1 MILVVNSG
9 SSSIKFKLF
18 ETTNEVEAIL
28 DGLAERIGI
37 DGRLKFEHND
47 QKYEYDNELKD
58 HESAIQFILDKL
70 IELKIIQNVEQ
81 ITAVGFRTVHGA
93 EISQSTLIDEN
104 LINKLKENIKLA
116 PLHNPGGIVA
126 IEAVSKIMPKA
137 KLVACFDTAFH
148 QTMPEVNYLYTTP
161 YEWYEKHGVRKYG
174 FHGISYQY
182 ITSKCE
188 SIFNKKSENLN
199 LVICHLG
206 NGASICCVK
215 DGKSYDTSMGLTP
228 LAGLMMGTRSGD
240 VDPSIAEYMA
250 KELNT
255 DIFEITK
262 SLNKESGVLGISG
275 VSSDMRD
282 VGAAAL
288 NGDKRAILAI
298 EKYTQLVADFIVKY
312 ANYLDNI
319 DGIIFTAGIGENST
333 SIRRKVIEKVKLL
346 QLKIDENKNSNRKYD
361 DFMLISADDSK
372 IPVYAIRTNEE
383 KMICLE
389 TLKLTK

>member
-18 ETTNEVEAIL
+18 ETTNGVEAIL

-47 QKYEYDNELKD
+47 QKYVYDDELKD
-58 HESAIQFILDKL
+58 HESAIKFILDKL
-70 IELKIIQNVEQ
+70 IELKIIDNVEQ
-81 ITAVGFRTVHGA
+81 ITGVGFRTVHGG

-104 LINKLKENIKLA
+104 VLNKIKENIKLA
-116 PLHNPGGIVA
+116 PLHNPGAIVA
-126 IEAVSKIMPKA
+126 IEAVSKLMPKA
-137 KLVACFDTAFH
+137 KLVSCFDTAFH
-148 QTMPEVNYLYTTP
+148 QTMPEVNYLYSTP
-161 YEWYEKHGVRKYG
+161 YSWYEKHRVRKYG

-188 SIFNKKSENLN
+188 SIFNKKSEDLN
-199 LVICHLG
+199 LIVCHLG

-215 DGKSYDTSMGLTP
+215 NGKSHDTSMGLTP

-262 SLNKESGVLGISG
+262 SLNKESGLLGMSGISA
-275 VSSDMRD
+275 DMRD
-282 VGAAAL
+282 VTDAYL
-288 NGDKRAILAI
+288 KGDKRAILTI
-298 EKYTQLVADFIVKY
+298 EKYAQTVADFIVKY
-312 ANYLDNI
+312 ANYLDNV
-319 DGIIFTAGIGENST
+319 DGIVFTAGIGENS
-333 SIRRKVIEKVKLL
+333 SLIRKIIIEKVKLL
-346 QLKIDENKNSNRKYD
+346 QVKIDENKNTSKYD
-361 DFMLISADDSK
+361 DFMLISTDDSK
-372 IPVYAIRTNEE
+372 VPVYAIRTNEE
-383 KMICLE
+383 KMICLD